1 MRAHAFVPVVDA
13 RQPCSSS
20 AVHRLKSGRDAELQ
34 RRDERDAAIRAAQS
48 LYGDGMPYRA
58 AKKLHRDLRDY
69 LSRCWPREK
78 EVEALPPGV
87 AVRRSTLHRI
97 AHLSRGKELCWRRIY
112 DILRGNQIPDR
123 R

>member
-1 MRAHAFVPVVDA
+1 MRAHAFMPVADA
-13 RQPCSSS
+13 RQPCNSSV
-20 AVHRLKSGRDAELQ
+20 VHRLKSGRDAELQ

-48 LYGDGMPYRA
+48 LYAEGMPYRA

-87 AVRRSTLHRI
+87 AARRSTLHRI

-112 DILRGNQIPDR
+112 DILRGNQISDR